1 MSATPSKANDELGL
15 TEKIGYGAGD
25 FASNLYFQF
34 FNLFLLYYYTDVFGL
49 ARIFHRSIILAVCHW
64 MVLRGGDF
72 GVFFARGA

>member
-1 MSATPSKANDELGL
+1 MPNPRAFGP
-15 TEKIGYGAGD
+15 
-25 FASNLYFQF
+25 
-34 FNLFLLYYYTDVFGL
+34 LFLAREVL